1 MSTILIVD
9 DSSALREMVAGLLVD
24 AGMTILEAKD
34 GVEAQKTLNGN
45 VPDLVI
51 LDIVMPHMNGYELCR
66 WIKNN
71 PGTKDLP
78 VVICTSKGEE
88 FDRYW
93 GMKQG
98 ADAYIAKPFRPDEM
112 VETVKQLLRSKE

>member
-1 MSTILIVD
+1 MK
-9 DSSALREMVAGLLVD
+9 

-34 GVEAQKTLNGN
+34 GAEAQKKITATT
-45 VPDLVI
+45 PDLVV

-66 WIKNN
+66 WIKSN
-71 PGTKDLP
+71 PSTQDVP
-78 VVICTSKGEE
+78 VVICSSKSEE

-112 VETVKQLLRSKE
+112 VETVKQLLRSR